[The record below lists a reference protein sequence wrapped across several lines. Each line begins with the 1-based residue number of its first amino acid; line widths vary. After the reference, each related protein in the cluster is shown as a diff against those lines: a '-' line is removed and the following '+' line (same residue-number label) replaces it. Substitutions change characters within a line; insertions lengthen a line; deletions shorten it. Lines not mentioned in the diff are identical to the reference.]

1 MAERMSQSAINAG
14 VGDARQQVRD
24 AVAEVEGQIAEHW
37 VWYLILGIVLLL
49 GGIAAIAFPFLS
61 TVAAKLALGW
71 IFLFAGVMTV
81 VHGFSAGNW
90 RGFLWNL
97 LIGILYVVAGGYLVF
112 FPLAGIVTLTMI
124 IAVLFLADGILEIIM
139 AYRLRP
145 HSGWGWVL
153 ASGVAALIAGVLI
166 ASQLPSS
173 ATWVIGFL
181 VGIKMIM
188 AGWSYIA
195 LALGSHPSP
204 PLDEHAAGINFRQ
217 RSDRCRGRWQGGCS
231 IELTAWASGPDR
243 RVYGRRGRRGPRSP

>member
-1 MAERMSQSAINAG
+1 MAERMSEQAINAG
-14 VGDARQQVRD
+14 IADTRREARD

-49 GGIAAIAFPFLS
+49 GGFAAIAFPFLS
-61 TVAAKLALGW
+61 TIAAKLALGW

-81 VHGFSAGNW
+81 VHAFSAGNW

-97 LIGILYVVAGGYLVF
+97 LIGILYAVAGAYLVF
-112 FPLAGIVTLTMI
+112 FPLAGILTLTMLV
-124 IAVLFLADGILEIIM
+124 AVLFLVDGVLEIIM

-145 HSGWGWVL
+145 HSGWGWVM
-153 ASGVAALIAGVLI
+153 ASGIAALIAGVLI

-188 AGWSYIA
+188 AGWSFIA
-195 LALGSHPSP
+195 LALSSQPHHTSTSVRP
-204 PLDEHAAGINFRQ
+204 A
-217 RSDRCRGRWQGGCS
+217 
-231 IELTAWASGPDR
+231 
-243 RVYGRRGRRGPRSP
+243 

>member
-1 MAERMSQSAINAG
+1 MSQSAVDAG
-14 VGDARQQVRD
+14 IADTRQHLRD
-24 AVAEVEGQIAEHW
+24 AAAEVETQIAEHW
-37 VWYLILGIVLLL
+37 VWYLILGVVLLL
-49 GGIAAIAFPFLS
+49 GGMAAIAFPFLS
-61 TVAAKLALGW
+61 TIAAKLALGW

-112 FPLAGIVTLTMI
+112 FPLAGIVTLTMLVAI
-124 IAVLFLADGILEIIM
+124 LLIADGVLEIIM

-173 ATWVIGFL
+173 AVWVIGVL
-181 VGIKMIM
+181 VGIKMII

-195 LALGSHPSP
+195 LALGSHHH
-204 PLDEHAAGINFRQ
+204 HAPTSMRPA
-217 RSDRCRGRWQGGCS
+217 
-231 IELTAWASGPDR
+231 
-243 RVYGRRGRRGPRSP
+243 

>member
-112 FPLAGIVTLTMI
+112 FPLAGIVTLTM
-124 IAVLFLADGILEIIM
+124 F
-139 AYRLRP
+139 
-145 HSGWGWVL
+145 
-153 ASGVAALIAGVLI
+153 
-166 ASQLPSS
+166 
-173 ATWVIGFL
+173 
-181 VGIKMIM
+181 
-188 AGWSYIA
+188 IA
-195 LALGSHPSP
+195 LVLS
-204 PLDEHAAGINFRQ
+204 
-217 RSDRCRGRWQGGCS
+217 CGRHSRDHHG
-231 IELTAWASGPDR
+231 LSG
-243 RVYGRRGRRGPRSP
+243 YGRIPAGAGFSPAAWRQ